1 MVRVAGENRPVV
13 RERAFS
19 AATRR
24 FPQAEFAIRKLM
36 SRSEVFCDICEELA
50 EAELALARV
59 PEAPAA
65 LQEARKTEWQELVD
79 RLVAELAAALRENE
93 TRQNQ
98 VIRQCN

>member
-1 MVRVAGENRPVV
+1 VVLVTAENRSAA
-13 RERAFS
+13 RDRALS

-36 SRSEVFCDICEELA
+36 SNSEVFCDICEELA

-65 LQEARKTEWQELVD
+65 LHEARRTEWQELVD
-79 RLVAELAAALRENE
+79 RLVAELGAELREGK
-93 TRQNQ
+93 TRQPL
-98 VIRQCN
+98 VGPR

>member
-1 MVRVAGENRPVV
+1 MAFVAAESRPVA

-36 SRSEVFCDICEELA
+36 SHSEVFRDICEELA

-59 PEAPAA
+59 PEVPAA
-65 LQEARKTEWQELVD
+65 LREARKTEWQELVD
-79 RLVAELAAALRENE
+79 RLAAELAAALRENE
-93 TRQNQ
+93 ARRNR
-98 VIRQCN
+98 VIRQSD